1 MCPQAARVPRL
12 TDPELRC
19 ETLSEDTHWE
29 TGCRGNSLVGLQPP
43 QESKRDVVEGRLK
56 RKKKKHCFKALR
68 MHSSKAEMFLTA

>member
-1 MCPQAARVPRL
+1 MYPQAAGAPRL

-43 QESKRDVVEGRLK
+43 QESKRGVVEGR
-56 RKKKKHCFKALR
+56 RKKKEEKTLL
-68 MHSSKAEMFLTA
+68 EGV